1 MTREMTYEDEKEARF
16 IADVQRDVCRA
27 FRTGCW
33 KNRFPSIEAYIEYEH
48 IDCIGPA
55 MSELRIQRKIAERAA
70 R

>member
-1 MTREMTYEDEKEARF
+1 MTDGMTYEDEVEARY
-16 IADVQRDVCRA
+16 IADVRRDVSRA

-33 KNRFPSIEAYIEYEH
+33 KNRFGTIEAYIMEVH

-70 R
+70 H

>member
-1 MTREMTYEDEKEARF
+1 MTYEEEKEARF

-33 KNRFPSIEAYIEYEH
+33 KPRFETIEAYIMEVH

-55 MSELRIQRKIAERAA
+55 MSELRIQRKIKERASH
-70 R
+70 